1 MDGGLMAHW
10 QHTRFRSSTSH
21 HPETTMM
28 KISLGCCVVLL
39 LLAVAAT
46 VTTTTAFQPLQQHQR
61 LTVVLSKRQP
71 TTSSKTALAV
81 VRNANFAKLAGGYLF
96 PEIGRRR
103 AAYAAAHPEQ
113 ANRII
118 SLGIGDTTL
127 PIPPHILSGLEHGA
141 SKLGTPAGY
150 TGYGDVQGRTD
161 LREKIAKT
169 LYKGIIE
176 PDEVFVTGT
185 YYLTSVCCCW
195 MMDDGGFSP
204 ALTFWCLFLPHHLSL
219 PPPT

>member
-1 MDGGLMAHW
+1 MDGCWIGTN
-10 QHTRFRSSTSH
+10 TRFFGFARCWYF
-21 HPETTMM
+21 HPEPTTMM
-28 KISLGCCVVLL
+28 KISLFGCYVVLV

-46 VTTTTAFQPLQQHQR
+46 ITTTTAFQPLQQQPHQQR
-61 LTVVLSKRQP
+61 RPVIVSKTQP
-71 TTSSKTALAV
+71 QPRITSKTALAV

-103 AAYAAAHPEQ
+103 TAYALAHPEQ

-141 SKLGTPAGY
+141 TKLGTPAGY

-161 LREKIAKT
+161 LREKIART

-185 YYLTSVCCCW
+185 LLLNDG
-195 MMDDGGFSP
+195 MMNE
-204 ALTFWCLFLPHHLSL
+204 
-219 PPPT
+219 